1 MALVLNT
8 LREGYALDQIRRT
21 MTAGELIALLS
32 DYDED
37 TPVYLSFDRNYTYGS
52 ITEDKFTDTEE
63 EGE

>member
-21 MTAGELIALLS
+21 MTAGELIAFLQ

-63 EGE
+63 EEE